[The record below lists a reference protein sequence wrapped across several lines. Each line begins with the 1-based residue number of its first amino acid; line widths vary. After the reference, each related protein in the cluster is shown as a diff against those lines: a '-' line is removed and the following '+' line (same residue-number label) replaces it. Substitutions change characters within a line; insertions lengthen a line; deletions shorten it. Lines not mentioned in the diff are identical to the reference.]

1 MNALILSALNAPN
14 DLWSK
19 LIYLING
26 AFGNFGWTI
35 LFVTLL
41 VKLIMAPLDFM
52 VKYSNKKQ
60 TLIQKK
66 LSPQIAKIKKKFGN
80 NEQQVR
86 IQTQSLYKR
95 EGLKVGASCIIMA
108 VNMLATMLVFFT
120 FYSSIKKVSAYEM
133 ITQYQTLEQT
143 MENKYASSIREKT
156 GDNSIVDYAAA
167 YSWYDT
173 NITNGDASTDEYQN
187 CLVYHKQAEQEAL
200 NQMIS
205 TWESTKDNWL
215 WVSNIWVA
223 DAPTAPLASYDK
235 LLSMGSNGG
244 YEDYIKENINKDNY
258 NRIANTITRD
268 AKRSK
273 NGFYIVTIIVGLL
286 SFLSQWIADLHT
298 KLRNKK
304 AQKLATVSDPSQT
317 TMKIMKIIMPIIMVG
332 FALTSATSFGLYLI
346 ASSIASIAFGEI
358 TALIIRKLTKKQQE
372 EVEAVL
378 EKEADRLIKK
388 GKLQEN

>member
-1 MNALILSALNAPN
+1 MNDLILSALKAPN

-19 LIYLING
+19 LIYWING

-41 VKLIMAPLDFM
+41 VKLIMTPLDFM

-66 LSPQIAKIKKKFGN
+66 LSPQIAKIKKKFGS
-80 NEQQVR
+80 NEQQIR

-95 EGLKVGASCIIMA
+95 EGLKAGASCLVMV

-120 FYSSIKKVSAYEM
+120 FYSSLKKVSAYEM
-133 ITQYQTLEQT
+133 INQYQTLEQT
-143 MENKYASSIREKT
+143 METKYVSSLRDKT
-156 GDNSIVDYAAA
+156 QDDTIVDSSSA
-167 YSWYDT
+167 YTWYEN
-173 NITNGDASTDEYQN
+173 NITNGDASTDEYQTN
-187 CLVYHKQAEQEAL
+187 LTYHKQAEQDAL
-200 NQMIS
+200 NEMLA
-205 TWESTKDNWL
+205 TWESSKDSWL

-223 DAPTAPLASYDK
+223 DAPTSPLANYDK
-235 LLSMGSNGG
+235 LLSTGSNGG
-244 YEDYIKENINKDNY
+244 YETYIKENIDKDSYNK
-258 NRIANTITRD
+258 ISSTITRD
-268 AKRSK
+268 ADRAK
-273 NGFYIVTIIVGLL
+273 NGFYITTIIVGLL

-298 KLRNKK
+298 KLKNKK

-317 TMKIMKIIMPIIMVG
+317 TMKVMKIIMPLIMVG

-346 ASSIASIAFGEI
+346 ASSIASIVFGEI
-358 TALIIRKLTKKQQE
+358 TALIINKLTKKQQE
-372 EVEAVL
+372 EVETEL
-378 EKEADRLIKK
+378 EKEANRLIKK